1 MSQIKLLKKQNRNP
15 FGEIFITGSKSE
27 SNRLLILN
35 ALFDNSIEIKNISN
49 SEDSELLQK
58 ALKNSGNEIDIHHAG
73 TAMRFLTAY
82 LSTQENREVILTGS
96 ERMKQ
101 RPIRILVEA
110 LKSLGAEISYLE
122 NDGFPPLKIK
132 GKQFV
137 NDFVELDANIS
148 SQYITALM
156 LIAPKL
162 KKGLTIQLN
171 GKITSLPYLMM
182 TVELLERIGIQI
194 ERNENTFK
202 IHPKNKIQK
211 QEITVESDWSSASY
225 FYSLAALSEN
235 SEIKINSYFQNSL
248 QGDSALIEIYKN
260 HFGVESE
267 FIGNQIILRKNSK
280 FKIDKESN
288 LRFQNSK
295 FHLNLNNTPDIAQT
309 IAVTCAGLKVKCKLT
324 GLETL
329 SIKETDRL
337 TALKNELK
345 KVGAIVEITKDS
357 LEIIDFEAINEIPQ
371 IETYNDHRMA
381 MSFAPLCLLMDLE
394 IKNPDVITKSYPD
407 FWSDVEKLTSA

>member
-1 MSQIKLLKKQNRNP
+1 MEVKILNKIDKNP
-15 FGEIFITGSKSE
+15 KGEIFITGSKSE

-35 ALFDNSIEIKNISN
+35 ALFDNSIEIKNLSN
-49 SEDSELLQK
+49 SEDTELLQN

-82 LSTQENREVILTGS
+82 LSTQVNREVVLTGS

-101 RPIRILVEA
+101 RPIGILVEA
-110 LKSLGAEISYLE
+110 LKNLGAEISYLE

-132 GKQFV
+132 GKKLEK
-137 NDFVELDANIS
+137 DFVELDANIS

-162 KKGLTIQLN
+162 ENGLTIQLN

-182 TVELLERIGIQI
+182 TVQLLERIGIKV
-194 ERNENTFK
+194 ERNENVFR
-202 IHPKNKIQK
+202 IHPKNKIQN

-225 FYSLAALSEN
+225 FYSLAALSKN
-235 SEIKINSYFQNSL
+235 PEIRINSYFQNSL

-260 HFGVESE
+260 HFGINSE
-267 FIGNQIILRKNSK
+267 FIGNQIILIKSTDFQFKN
-280 FKIDKESN
+280 IE
-288 LRFQNSK
+288 
-295 FHLNLNNTPDIAQT
+295 LNLNETPDIAQT
-309 IAVTCAGLKVKCKLT
+309 IAVTCAGLKIKCKLT

-345 KVGAIVEITKDS
+345 KVGAIVAITKDS
-357 LEIIDFEAINEIPQ
+357 LEINDFEKINEIPQ

-394 IKNPDVITKSYPD
+394 IKNPEVITKSYPD
-407 FWSDVEKLTSA
+407 FWSDLEKLTS

>member
-1 MSQIKLLKKQNRNP
+1 MEVKVLNKIDENP
-15 FGEIFITGSKSE
+15 KGEIFITGSKSE

-35 ALFDNSIEIKNISN
+35 ALFDNSIEIKNLSN
-49 SEDSELLQK
+49 SEDTELLQN
-58 ALKNSGNEIDIHHAG
+58 ALKNSGNKIDIHHAG

-82 LSTQENREVILTGS
+82 LSTQVNREVVLTGS

-101 RPIRILVEA
+101 RPIGILVEA

-122 NDGFPPLKIK
+122 NGGFPPLKIK
-132 GKQFV
+132 GKKLIK
-137 NDFVELDANIS
+137 DFVELDANIS

-162 KKGLTIQLN
+162 ENGLTIQLN

-182 TVELLERIGIQI
+182 TVQLLERIGIKV
-194 ERNENTFK
+194 ERNENVFR
-202 IHPKNKIQK
+202 IHPKNKIQN

-225 FYSLAALSEN
+225 FYALAALSEN
-235 SEIKINSYFQNSL
+235 PEIKINSYFQNSL

-260 HFGVESE
+260 HFGINSE
-267 FIGNQIILRKNSK
+267 FIGNQIILIKNTDFQ
-280 FKIDKESN
+280 FKTIE
-288 LRFQNSK
+288 
-295 FHLNLNNTPDIAQT
+295 LNLNETPDIAQT
-309 IAVTCAGLKVKCKLT
+309 IAVTCAGLKIKCKLT

-345 KVGAIVEITKDS
+345 KVGAIVAITKDS
-357 LEIIDFEAINEIPQ
+357 LEINDFEKINEIPQ

-394 IKNPDVITKSYPD
+394 IKNPEVITKSYPD
-407 FWSDVEKLTSA
+407 FWSDLEKLTS

>member
-1 MSQIKLLKKQNRNP
+1 MEVKILKKINQNP
-15 FGEIFITGSKSE
+15 KGEIFISGSKSE

-35 ALFDNSIEIKNISN
+35 ALFDDSIEIKNLSN
-49 SEDSELLQK
+49 SEDSQLLQN
-58 ALKNSGNEIDIHHAG
+58 ALKNSGDEIDIHHAG

-101 RPIRILVEA
+101 RPIGILVDA
-110 LKSLGAEISYLE
+110 LKILDAEIFYMA
-122 NDGFPPLKIK
+122 NDGFPPLKII
-132 GKQFV
+132 GKKLKK
-137 NDFVELDANIS
+137 DFVELDANVS

-162 KKGLTIQLN
+162 KNGLTIQLN
-171 GKITSLPYLMM
+171 GKITSIPYLLM
-182 TVELLERIGIQI
+182 TVELLERIGIKI
-194 ERNENTFK
+194 ERNGNTFK
-202 IHPKNKIQK
+202 IHPKAEIDA

-235 SEIKINSYFQNSL
+235 PEIKINSYFQNSL

-260 HFGVESE
+260 HFGIESE
-267 FIGNQIILRKNSK
+267 FNENQIILRKTLN
-280 FKIDKESN
+280 FKPETLN
-288 LRFQNSK
+288 
-295 FHLNLNNTPDIAQT
+295 LNLNNTPDIAQT
-309 IAVTCAGLKVKCKLT
+309 IAVTCAGLKLKCKLT

-337 TALKNELK
+337 SALKNELK
-345 KVGAIVEITKDS
+345 KVGANVEITNDS
-357 LEIIDFEAINEIPQ
+357 LEIKDFEEIAETPI

-381 MSFAPLCLLMDLE
+381 MSFAPLFVLMGLE
-394 IKNPDVITKSYPD
+394 IKNPEVTVKSYPD
-407 FWSDVEKLTSA
+407 FWVDLKKLFQ

>member
-1 MSQIKLLKKQNRNP
+1 MEIKFLKKINQNP
-15 FGEIFITGSKSE
+15 KGEIFIGGSKSE

-35 ALFDNSIEIKNISN
+35 ALFQDSIEIKNLSD
-49 SEDSELLQK
+49 SEDTQLLQN
-58 ALKNSGNEIDIHHAG
+58 ALKNSCNEIDIHHAG

-101 RPIRILVEA
+101 RPIGILVDA
-110 LKSLGAEISYLE
+110 LTTLGAEITYLE
-122 NDGFPPLKIK
+122 KDGFPPLKII
-132 GKQFV
+132 GKKIEK
-137 NDFVELDANIS
+137 DFVELDANVS

-162 KKGLTIQLN
+162 ENGLTIQLN
-171 GKITSLPYLMM
+171 GKITSLPYLLM

-194 ERNENTFK
+194 ERNGNTFK
-202 IHPKNKIQK
+202 IHPKSEIETK
-211 QEITVESDWSSASY
+211 EITVESDWSSASY

-235 SEIKINSYFQNSL
+235 PEIKINSYFQNSL

-260 HFGVESE
+260 HFGIESQ
-267 FIGNQIILRKNSK
+267 FSGNQIILRKILN
-280 FKIDKESN
+280 FKPQTLN
-288 LRFQNSK
+288 
-295 FHLNLNNTPDIAQT
+295 LNLNNTPDIAQT
-309 IAVTCAGLKVKCKLT
+309 IAVTCAGLKLKCKLT

-337 TALKNELK
+337 SALKNELK
-345 KVGAIVEITKDS
+345 KVGANVEITKDS
-357 LEIIDFEAINEIPQ
+357 LKIIDFEEIKQTPV

-381 MSFAPLCLLMDLE
+381 MSFTPLNVLMDLE
-394 IKNPDVITKSYPD
+394 IKNPEVTVKSYPD
-407 FWSDVEKLTSA
+407 FWVDLEKLFQ

>member
-1 MSQIKLLKKQNRNP
+1 MSQVKLLKKQNKNP

-35 ALFDNSIEIKNISN
+35 ALFDNSIEIKNLSN
-49 SEDSELLQK
+49 SEDTELLQN

-101 RPIRILVEA
+101 RPIGILVEA

-122 NDGFPPLKIK
+122 NEGFPPLLIK
-132 GKQFV
+132 GKKIEK
-137 NDFVELDANIS
+137 DFVELDANIS

-162 KKGLTIQLN
+162 ENGLAIHLN

-182 TVELLERIGIQI
+182 TVQLLERIGIQV
-194 ERNENTFK
+194 ERNGNVFK
-202 IHPKNKIQK
+202 IHPIESIDK
-211 QEITVESDWSSASY
+211 QEIMVESDWSSASY
-225 FYSLAALSEN
+225 FYSLAALSEHP
-235 SEIKINSYFQNSL
+235 EIKINSFFENSL
-248 QGDSALIEIYKN
+248 QGDFALIEIYKN
-260 HFGVESE
+260 HFGIDSE
-267 FIGNQIILRKNSK
+267 FIGNQILLKRNSK

-295 FHLNLNNTPDIAQT
+295 FELNLNSSPDIAQT
-309 IAVTCAGLKVKCKLT
+309 IAVTCAGLKIKCKLT

-337 TALKNELK
+337 TALKVELK

-357 LEIIDFEAINEIPQ
+357 LEIIDFEETIETPV

-381 MSFAPLCLLMDLE
+381 MSFAPLCVLRELN
-394 IKNPDVITKSYPD
+394 IKNPDVVKKSYPD
-407 FWSDVEKLTSA
+407 FWSDLGKLIT

>member
-1 MSQIKLLKKQNRNP
+1 MEVKVLNKIDENP
-15 FGEIFITGSKSE
+15 KGEIFITGSKSE

-35 ALFDNSIEIKNISN
+35 ALFDNSIEIKNLSN
-49 SEDSELLQK
+49 SEDTELLQN
-58 ALKNSGNEIDIHHAG
+58 ALKNSGNEINIHHAG

-82 LSTQENREVILTGS
+82 LSTQVNREVVLTGS

-101 RPIRILVEA
+101 RPIGILVEA

-132 GKQFV
+132 GKKLIK
-137 NDFVELDANIS
+137 DFVELDANIS

-162 KKGLTIQLN
+162 ENGLTIQLN

-182 TVELLERIGIQI
+182 TVQLLERIGIKV
-194 ERNENTFK
+194 ERNENVFK
-202 IHPKNKIQK
+202 IHPKKGIQK
-211 QEITVESDWSSASY
+211 HEITVESDWSSASY
-225 FYSLAALSEN
+225 FYSLTALSEN
-235 SEIKINSYFQNSL
+235 PEIKINSYFRNSL

-260 HFGVESE
+260 HFGINSE
-267 FIGNQIILRKNSK
+267 FIGNQIILIKNTDFQ
-280 FKIDKESN
+280 FKTIE
-288 LRFQNSK
+288 
-295 FHLNLNNTPDIAQT
+295 LNLNETPDIAQT
-309 IAVTCAGLKVKCKLT
+309 IAVTCAGLKIKCKLT

-345 KVGAIVEITKDS
+345 KVGAIVEITRDS
-357 LEIIDFEAINEIPQ
+357 LEINDFEKINEIPQ

-394 IKNPDVITKSYPD
+394 IKNPEVITKSYPD
-407 FWSDVEKLTSA
+407 FWSDLGKLTS

>member
-1 MSQIKLLKKQNRNP
+1 MMDVKFLNKVNQNP
-15 FGEIFITGSKSE
+15 KGEIFISGSKSE

-35 ALFDNSIEIKNISN
+35 ALFDDSIEIKNLSN
-49 SEDSELLQK
+49 SEDSQLLQN

-101 RPIRILVEA
+101 RPIGILVDA
-110 LKSLGAEISYLE
+110 LNSLGAEISYLE
-122 NDGFPPLKIK
+122 NEGFPPLKII
-132 GKQFV
+132 GKKIEK
-137 NDFVELDANIS
+137 DFVELDANVS

-162 KKGLTIQLN
+162 ENGLTIQLN
-171 GKITSLPYLMM
+171 GKITSLPYLLM

-194 ERNENTFK
+194 ERNENVFR
-202 IHPKNKIQK
+202 IHPKTEIEK
-211 QEITVESDWSSASY
+211 QAITVESDWSSASY
-225 FYSLAALSEN
+225 FYSLAALSKN
-235 SEIKINSYFQNSL
+235 PEIKINSYFQNSL

-267 FIGNQIILRKNSK
+267 FIENQIILSK
-280 FKIDKESN
+280 DLNFKPETLN
-288 LRFQNSK
+288 
-295 FHLNLNNTPDIAQT
+295 LNLNNTPDIAQT

-337 TALKNELK
+337 NALKNELK
-345 KVGAIVEITKDS
+345 KVGTLVEITNDS
-357 LEIIDFEAINEIPQ
+357 LEIINFTSINEIPQ

-407 FWSDVEKLTSA
+407 FWSDLEKLTSV

>member
-1 MSQIKLLKKQNRNP
+1 MEVKVLNKIDENP
-15 FGEIFITGSKSE
+15 KGEIFITGSKSE

-35 ALFDNSIEIKNISN
+35 ALFDNSIEIKNLSN
-49 SEDSELLQK
+49 SEDTELLQN

-82 LSTQENREVILTGS
+82 LSTQVNREVVLTGS

-101 RPIRILVEA
+101 RPIGILVEA

-132 GKQFV
+132 GKKLIK
-137 NDFVELDANIS
+137 DFVELDANIS

-162 KKGLTIQLN
+162 ENGLTIQLN

-182 TVELLERIGIQI
+182 TVQLLERIGIKV
-194 ERNENTFK
+194 ERNENVFK
-202 IHPKNKIQK
+202 IHPKNKIQN

-225 FYSLAALSEN
+225 FYALAALSEN
-235 SEIKINSYFQNSL
+235 PEIKINSYFQNSL

-260 HFGVESE
+260 HFGINSE
-267 FIGNQIILRKNSK
+267 FIGNQIILIKSIDFQFKN
-280 FKIDKESN
+280 IE
-288 LRFQNSK
+288 
-295 FHLNLNNTPDIAQT
+295 LNLNETPDIAQT
-309 IAVTCAGLKVKCKLT
+309 IAVTCAGLKIKCKLT

-345 KVGAIVEITKDS
+345 KVGAIVAITKDS
-357 LEIIDFEAINEIPQ
+357 LEINDFEKINEIPQ

-394 IKNPDVITKSYPD
+394 IKNPEVITKSYPD
-407 FWSDVEKLTSA
+407 FWSDLEKLTS